1 MDNDQRF
8 RDATVKLFREAF
20 EGMESDKNYTWFV
33 QGREGMFDTLDSA
46 DAATASIKPSPTCSS
61 LAAHAHHLLF
71 ALRKANVCGG
81 RPEPEGTWES
91 SWEEQEVSPKE
102 WEDLKADIR
111 EAYSFYRDWFA
122 TNEDW
127 AHENGVVAVL
137 APLPHVAY
145 HLGAMRQILN
155 VVTSK

>member
-20 EGMESDKNYTWFV
+20 EGMAPGKDYTWFV
-33 QGREGMFDTLDSA
+33 QAKEGIFDALDSA
-46 DAATASIKPSPTCSS
+46 DAVTASVRPSPTCSS
-61 LAAHAHHLLF
+61 LAAHAYHLLF
-71 ALRKANVCGG
+71 ALRDANVCGG

-91 SWEEQEVSPKE
+91 SWDKQDVTPEE

-111 EAYSFYRDWFA
+111 EAYTFYRDWFA
-122 TNEDW
+122 ANEDW
-127 AHENGVVAVL
+127 NRENGVVAIL

-155 VVTSK
+155 VVASK